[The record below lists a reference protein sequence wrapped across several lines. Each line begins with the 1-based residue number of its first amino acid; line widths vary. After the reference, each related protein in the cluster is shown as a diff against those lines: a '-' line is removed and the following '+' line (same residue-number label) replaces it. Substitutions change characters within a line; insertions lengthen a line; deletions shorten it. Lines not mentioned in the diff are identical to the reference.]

1 MSHYH
6 LWTESTDQLS
16 TDNILNTIIFHSSR
30 LLQYVGAVMSLCG
43 CACSITI
50 EWMRPNP
57 NNTFFYKFLNS
68 WRLVIEAFDAQVMV
82 VLTFWLLL
90 ELKYKYMMC
99 QYWTYEL
106 IHLWTCDQDH
116 AADPLLSPQRWVG
129 AELLLANSRSRLMT
143 QSGVY
148 VSLSSPPCRAPWL
161 ASERSPTLVG
171 SFRTK
176 IKLSVSLEEGTA
188 ITDRKQSLYSV
199 EQWLFI
205 VPRTG
210 HWTPIPF

>member
-16 TDNILNTIIFHSSR
+16 TDTILNTIIFHSSR
-30 LLQYVGAVMSLCG
+30 LLQYVGAFMSLCG

-57 NNTFFYKFLNS
+57 NNTFFYKCLNS
-68 WRLVIEAFDAQVMV
+68 WRLVIEAFDAQVML

-116 AADPLLSPQRWVG
+116 AADPLRSPQRWVG
-129 AELLLANSRSRLMT
+129 AELLLANSRSGLW
-143 QSGVY
+143 
-148 VSLSSPPCRAPWL
+148 LRAPCTSASPHLTEHRDWL
-161 ASERSPTLVG
+161 QRGRPLWWDHLG
-171 SFRTK
+171 Q
-176 IKLSVSLEEGTA
+176 KLNC
-188 ITDRKQSLYSV
+188 QC
-199 EQWLFI
+199 
-205 VPRTG
+205 
-210 HWTPIPF
+210 HWKKVQL